1 MERISCLF
9 YKSILPFL
17 TIILNCEGPYL
28 VEGFLHNFFF
38 FFLAKLGVITR
49 TRNMFVEIAAASE
62 RYLIINSGIK
72 ERAVWN
78 MPSRKIRLWK
88 KVNKKG
94 KNSLQL
100 IYNIVSFSKM
110 AGKTE
115 SFSGKIS
122 WIWTCSQIF
131 REVSYF

>member
-1 MERISCLF
+1 M
-9 YKSILPFL
+9 
-17 TIILNCEGPYL
+17 
-28 VEGFLHNFFF
+28 EGFLHNFFDIA
-38 FFLAKLGVITR
+38 LAKLGVITR
-49 TRNMFVEIAAASE
+49 TRNMFVEIVAASE

-78 MPSRKIRLWK
+78 MPSRIIRLWK

-110 AGKTE
+110 VGKTE

-122 WIWTCSQIF
+122 
-131 REVSYF
+131 

>member
-28 VEGFLHNFFF
+28 VEGFLHNFFDIA
-38 FFLAKLGVITR
+38 LAKLGVITR

-94 KNSLQL
+94 KFFAANLQ
-100 IYNIVSFSKM
+100 YCQFQQDGWQNR
-110 AGKTE
+110 
-115 SFSGKIS
+115 
-122 WIWTCSQIF
+122 IF
-131 REVSYF
+131 FRKNKLNMNL